1 MPTSGIHWPF
11 QLHSFR
17 ANEDIQLLTT
27 TNIAII
33 FKLLEF
39 FNLQDQIAEDIKLL
53 FEPTPPEK
61 KTVVI
66 ALRSKPEEGAHYA
79 YAALLECDL
88 CGVRGGFFAMFKSLS
103 GNLEALTKES
113 TAMFEFL
120 NLELAKI
127 GNLHEVIR
135 RSLSGGSEDGG
146 NPDRLEP

>member
-1 MPTSGIHWPF
+1 MPTSGTQWPF

-17 ANEDIQLLTT
+17 ENEDIQLLTSS
-27 TNIAII
+27 NIIII

-39 FNLQDQIAEDIKLL
+39 FNLQDEIAEDVKLL
-53 FEPTPPEK
+53 FDPAPPEK

-66 ALRSKPEEGAHYA
+66 ALRSKPEKGMHYA

-103 GNLEALTKES
+103 GDVKVLTREV

-120 NLELAKI
+120 NLELAKE
-127 GNLHEVIR
+127 GDLEAVAR
-135 RSLSGGSEDGG
+135 RSLEE
-146 NPDRLEP
+146 LF